1 MKGNYWKLK
10 GQADTITK
18 MEDVLGEEVTG
29 LLYDHFFYDLPEM
42 FWNEQEGQGDERL
55 KKVVDSLWGD
65 TLKGRD
71 YDLYDINAFKYF
83 GENWIDCY
91 DCMDKDFGGY
101 YNFNPIL
108 NYILG
113 EHSVGNEIYEL
124 CEGED
129 IDAEEL
135 WNKMQAE
142 FNGTEDEDNDAA
154 DVCMWWFIMGVAK
167 AASDMF
173 KEKYEN
179 LKKMYESQEFK
190 DNLANYDVENIPTE
204 LSDEAYNDMYGEAV
218 AWAFQD
224 TYEELREQRARM
236 EE

>member
-1 MKGNYWKLK
+1 MKGTYWKLK

-18 MEDVLGEEVTG
+18 MEEVLGEEVTG
-29 LLYDHFFYDLPEM
+29 LLYDHFFYGLPEM
-42 FWNEQEGQGDERL
+42 FWNEMEGQGDECL
-55 KKVVDSLWGD
+55 KGVFDYLWGD

-71 YDLYDINAFKYF
+71 YDLYDINSFKEF

-108 NYILG
+108 NYILA
-113 EHSVGNEIYEL
+113 EHSVGNEIYEM

-129 IDAEEL
+129 LDAEEF

-154 DVCMWWFIMGVAK
+154 DVCMWWFIMGVAY

-204 LSDEAYNDMYGEAV
+204 LSKDAYEEMYGDAFG
-218 AWAFQD
+218 WAFRD
-224 TYEELREQRARM
+224 TYEHLREQRAKM
-236 EE
+236 EA